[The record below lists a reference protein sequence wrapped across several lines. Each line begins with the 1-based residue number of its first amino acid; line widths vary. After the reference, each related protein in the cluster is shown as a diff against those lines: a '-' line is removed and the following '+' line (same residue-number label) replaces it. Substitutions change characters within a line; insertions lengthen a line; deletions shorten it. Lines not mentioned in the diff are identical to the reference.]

1 MFLSPDTHSN
11 SKRATISNIKR
22 GKYAFL
28 SPFWDEVSEEA
39 KVTTKRIEWD
49 LFSKLN
55 FISNNSYHALLGFC
69 SSPAGCIPTQEVHG
83 YSDATTSLDSK

>member
-39 KVTTKRIEWD
+39 KVTTKRIE
-49 LFSKLN
+49 
-55 FISNNSYHALLGFC
+55 
-69 SSPAGCIPTQEVHG
+69 
-83 YSDATTSLDSK
+83 